1 MITFWV
7 VSAMLMAGAL
17 LFIVPPLLGGRVRL
31 EGSADH
37 QVANLTVL
45 RDQLRELEGE
55 RQAGEIGA
63 AQYEK
68 ARGELERRVLEESA
82 TVESAVA
89 GRPPIGLVATIVL
102 LLPALAIPLYLYLGS
117 PEALNPAAVAARASS
132 SEGHSLTPEQ
142 VEAMVEKLAARL
154 RETPDDAEGWVM
166 LARTYNALGRYQE
179 AAEAFRTLTRLMPAD
194 AQLLADYADT
204 LAMARGRQLSGEPES
219 IIAQALELDSRN
231 VKALALAGTAAFER
245 ADYAA
250 AIGFW
255 ERIQAQVAPDSP
267 TARSVAGSIAEARN
281 RLGASGGSMTT
292 ASAGGGSPV
301 SVSGRV
307 SVDGAITDCL
317 QPGDTVF
324 VFARAVGGPRMPLA
338 IVRKQVRDLPFEFTL
353 DDSMAMM
360 PAARL
365 SAFRQVEVGA
375 RISRSGNASPQPG
388 DIDVFSQ
395 TFDPHSS
402 TSVDLVLGAG
412 ATLSAAARTATA
424 PEPEAATVAAGV
436 SGEVTLAPE
445 VGARVAP
452 TDTVFIFARAADG
465 PRMPLAI
472 LRKQVRDLPLQ
483 FSLDDSMA
491 MTPNMRLSA
500 FPQVVVGARVSR
512 TGNAAP
518 QPGDFE
524 ILSDPVRSNTSGLEL
539 VIRQEVR

>member
-17 LFIVPPLLGGRVRL
+17 LFVVPPLLGGRIRI

-45 RDQLRELEGE
+45 RDQLRELEAE
-55 RQAGEIGA
+55 HQAGEIDD
-63 AQYEK
+63 AQFEK

-82 TVESAVA
+82 AAESAVA

-117 PEALNPAAVAARASS
+117 PEALNPSAVTARANAG
-132 SEGHSLTPEQ
+132 EGHSLTAEQ

-166 LARTYNALGRYQE
+166 LARTYNALGRYPE
-179 AAEAFRTLTRLMPAD
+179 AAEAFRTLTRLLPAD

-219 IIAQALELDSRN
+219 IIARALELDARN

-245 ADYAA
+245 GDYAA
-250 AIGFW
+250 AIDFW
-255 ERIQAQVAPDSP
+255 QRIESQVAPDSP

-281 RLGASGGSMTT
+281 RLGASGDTT
-292 ASAGGGSPV
+292 SASAAAGSPV
-301 SVSGRV
+301 AVSGRV
-307 SVDGAITDCL
+307 SADGAITAQL
-317 QPGDTVF
+317 QPDDTVF
-324 VFARAVGGPRMPLA
+324 VFARAVDGPRMPLA

-365 SAFRQVEVGA
+365 SAFRKVQVGA
-375 RISRSGNASPQPG
+375 RVSRSGSATPQPG
-388 DIDVFSQ
+388 DIDIFSEA
-395 TFDPHSS
+395 FDPHAA
-402 TSVDLVLGAG
+402 TAVELVLGGRATMSAG
-412 ATLSAAARTATA
+412 APPAAA
-424 PEPEAATVAAGV
+424 EAAAPAAAAGLSGQVSLAAGV
-436 SGEVTLAPE
+436 GE
-445 VGARVAP
+445 RVAP
-452 TDTVFIFARAADG
+452 TDTVFIFARAATG

-472 LRKQVRDLPLQ
+472 LRKQVRDLPLA
-483 FSLDDSMA
+483 FTLDDSMA
-491 MTPNMRLSA
+491 MTPAMRLSA
-500 FPQVVVGARVSR
+500 FPEVVVGARVSR
-512 TGNAAP
+512 SGNAAP

-524 ILSDPVRSNTSGLEL
+524 IVSDPVRSNSSGLDLIIGRE
-539 VIRQEVR
+539 IR